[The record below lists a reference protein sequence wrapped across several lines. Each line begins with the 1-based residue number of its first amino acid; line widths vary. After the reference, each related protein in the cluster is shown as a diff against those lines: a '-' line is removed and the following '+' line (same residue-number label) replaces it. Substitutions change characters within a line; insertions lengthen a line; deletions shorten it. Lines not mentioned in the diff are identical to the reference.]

1 MSTTPAVDRSHLCSF
16 TFPTGRR
23 CRMPLSR
30 SHPYLC
36 TFHARND
43 VKAHAIEKAGRDIAF
58 DLSGRYVSACDF
70 SSALAHCITAVA
82 QRTITPRAASSIAY
96 LSQTLVQS
104 IGDAEKEYVRVF
116 GVDAWKR
123 QVAGNF
129 SSPRPEERGQ
139 TPAADLRPSPSA
151 QAHQQPGDVESGDP
165 RPQEPEDESPGDP
178 ESVLEPEAASS

>member
-23 CRMPLSR
+23 CRIPLSR

-36 TFHARND
+36 TFHARKD
-43 VKAHAIEKAGRDIAF
+43 AKARAIEKAGRDIAF

-104 IGDAEKEYVRVF
+104 IGDAESEYMRVF

-129 SSPRPEERGQ
+129 PSPRPEERDPS
-139 TPAADLRPSPSA
+139 PAPDPRPSPSLHA
-151 QAHQQPGDVESGDP
+151 QQQPNDAESGDP
-165 RPQEPEDESPGDP
+165 RPQESENEHPGDP